1 MASSDDVVERCTPQG
16 VSYNTL
22 QHMVNADGQYLFCK
36 TWEPDLKEGEKPRA
50 LLFHVHGLRCHCG
63 LLSSILARLFNG
75 HGILVFSH
83 DHVGHGQSE
92 GIPGDHMDID
102 VMTRDVLQH
111 IDMVS
116 ARYPGVPIFL
126 SGQSMGGPIAIR
138 ASLQRPGLFSGM
150 LLLSPAIRAALLA
163 GMIVIGSIG
172 AWLLSEVRVGGPR
185 PLLVLLSKHQESQ
198 TMYANDPFVFK
209 EGIKLRA
216 AHQLL
221 NGIKE
226 TRQRLHE
233 VECPFL
239 ILHGENDSVTDIG
252 GSREL
257 YEQARSQDKQLK
269 TYPNCL
275 HNLLLETP
283 DDVEKVQKDI
293 VDWLLPRVDRAQTS
307 SSHVWL

>member
-1 MASSDDVVERCTPQG
+1 MASSDDVVRCTPQG
-16 VSYNTL
+16 VNYNTL

-50 LLFHVHGLRCHCG
+50 LLFHAHGLRCHCG
-63 LLSSILARLFNG
+63 LLSSILAQLLNE

-92 GIPGDHMDID
+92 GIPGDHMDLEA
-102 VMTRDVLQH
+102 MTRDVLQH
-111 IDMVS
+111 VEMVS

-138 ASLQRPGLFSGM
+138 ASLQRPDLFAGM

-172 AWLLSEVRVGGPR
+172 AWLLPEVRVGGPR
-185 PLLVLLSKHQESQ
+185 PLLLSKHQESQ

-257 YEQARSQDKQLK
+257 YEQARSQDKQIK

-293 VDWLLPRVDRAQTS
+293 VDWLLPRVHRAQTS

>member
-1 MASSDDVVERCTPQG
+1 MASSGGVAERCTPQG

-22 QHMVNADGQYLFCK
+22 PHMVNADGQYLFCK
-36 TWEPDLKEGEKPRA
+36 TWEPDLKEGEEPRA
-50 LLFHVHGLRCHCG
+50 LLFHVHGFRCHCG
-63 LLSSILARLFNG
+63 LISPILARLLNG

-92 GIPGDHMDID
+92 GIRGDQMDFD

-111 IDMVS
+111 VEMVS
-116 ARYPGVPIFL
+116 AKYPGVPVFL

-138 ASLQRPGLFSGM
+138 ASIQRPDLFAGM

-163 GMIVIGSIG
+163 GMIMMSSIG
-172 AWLLSEVRVGGPR
+172 AWLLPEVRAGGPR
-185 PLLVLLSKHQESQ
+185 PLLVSKRPESQ
-198 TMYANDPFVFK
+198 TMYANDPLIYK
-209 EGIKLRA
+209 EGLKLRA

-226 TRQRLHE
+226 TRHRLHE

-239 ILHGENDSVTDIG
+239 VLHGENDSVTDIC

-257 YEQARSQDKQLK
+257 YEQARSQDKQIK

-275 HNLLLETP
+275 HNLLLESP

-293 VDWLLPRVDRAQTS
+293 LDWLLPRVDRAHTS
-307 SSHVWL
+307 SS